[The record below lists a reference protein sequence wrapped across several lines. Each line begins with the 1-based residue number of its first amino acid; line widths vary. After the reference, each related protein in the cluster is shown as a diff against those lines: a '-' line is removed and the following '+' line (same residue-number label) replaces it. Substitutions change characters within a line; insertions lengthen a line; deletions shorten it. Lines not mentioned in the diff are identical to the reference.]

1 MSKWSAACLFES
13 NNVKTHE
20 PIGPKFCVGP
30 HLTPGRVINNQNLKK
45 FASNKIGFLKIL
57 IFFLV
62 LFYNVSKEKIFTI
75 EQEDGTKRP

>member
-30 HLTPGRVINNQNLKK
+30 HLTPGRVINNQNLK
-45 FASNKIGFLKIL
+45 NCLKQNW
-57 IFFLV
+57 IFENPYFFFDFV
-62 LFYNVSKEKIFTI
+62 LQCQQRENFHN
-75 EQEDGTKRP
+75 